1 MPRRSAR
8 SVRQR
13 QNAQEIWA
21 QRRARNQNQNP
32 ENEAAARREEV
43 RQQNNQLRR

>member
-32 ENEAAARREEV
+32 ENVAAHREEV

>member
-21 QRRARNQNQNP
+21 QRRARNQNP
-32 ENEAAARREEV
+32 ENVAARREEN